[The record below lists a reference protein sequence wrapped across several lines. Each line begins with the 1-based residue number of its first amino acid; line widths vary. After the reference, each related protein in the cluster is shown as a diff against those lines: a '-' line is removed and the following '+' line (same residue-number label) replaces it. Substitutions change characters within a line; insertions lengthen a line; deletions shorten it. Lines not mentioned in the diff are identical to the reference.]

1 MSIKS
6 HGGMISTGGKLIIR
20 PPELSGSLTSSH
32 LVANQED
39 LCEVS
44 NDFGLVRYLFV
55 CKRSL
60 TCRNILRHG
69 TDEFTFTP
77 KKGVLRIFIALK
89 NPLDRDRWRN
99 LVLGE
104 GKPL

>member
-6 HGGMISTGGKLIIR
+6 HGGMISTGVKLLIR
-20 PPELSGSLTSSH
+20 PPELSGSLTISH

-39 LCEVS
+39 LCEV
-44 NDFGLVRYLFV
+44 NNEFGLVKCLFV

-60 TCRNILRHG
+60 ACRNILRHG
-69 TDEFTFTP
+69 TDEFTFT
-77 KKGVLRIFIALK
+77 KKGVVSIFIALK